1 MQSLQQLIT
10 LFEDKKVNHENLSKG
25 TFYFGDPWEFGQSNE
40 ITYPF
45 WGCVL
50 NNATIN
56 GNDSTTTF
64 QMFFC
69 DLVHKDEGNETNVLS
84 AMQLIAM
91 DIYSQL
97 KWDLENYY
105 DATVNTTAQLND
117 FTSRFNDEVTGWEL
131 TLEVKQF
138 YDQSTCGTVSSGN
151 AGKVIIYNSDGS
163 VNTILNPNSFY
174 FLPEDMTETV
184 ETYTVTGTTQTILQ
198 TPNFVFGVFMNGQK
212 LTLTTDYSI
221 TGTTITFV
229 NTLAADIITIVYNY

>member
-1 MQSLQQLIT
+1 MLTLNQIIK
-10 LFEDKKVNHENLSKG
+10 LFEDKKANHVQLSNG

-50 NNATIN
+50 NNSTIN

-69 DLVHKDEGNETNVLS
+69 DLVHKDEGNETDVLS
-84 AMQLIAM
+84 DLQLIAM

-97 KWDLENYY
+97 KYDLENYY

-117 FTSRFNDEVTGWEL
+117 FTSRFNDEVSGWEL

-138 YDQSTCGTVSSGN
+138 YDQSVCSTISSGN
-151 AGKVIIYNSDGS
+151 AGKVLILDQDG
-163 VNTILNPNSFY
+163 NTIATLNPNS
-174 FLPEDMTETV
+174 
-184 ETYTVTGTTQTILQ
+184 TYTVTQ
-198 TPNFVFGVFMNGQK
+198 
-212 LTLTTDYSI
+212 LTTLLQDLSN
-221 TGTTITFV
+221 TPTTTIIQDLT
-229 NTLAADIITIVYNY
+229 

>member
-1 MQSLQQLIT
+1 MLTLNQIIQ
-10 LFEDKKVNHENLSKG
+10 LFEDKKANHVQLSNG

-50 NNATIN
+50 NNSTIN

-69 DLVHKDEGNETNVLS
+69 DLVHKDEGNETDVLS
-84 AMQLIAM
+84 DLQLIAM

-97 KWDLENYY
+97 KYDLENYY

-117 FTSRFNDEVTGWEL
+117 FTSRFNDEVSGWEL

-138 YDQSTCGTVSSGN
+138 YDQSVCSTISSGN
-151 AGKVIIYNSDGS
+151 AGKVLILDQDG
-163 VNTILNPNSFY
+163 NTIATLNPNS
-174 FLPEDMTETV
+174 
-184 ETYTVTGTTQTILQ
+184 TYTVTQ
-198 TPNFVFGVFMNGQK
+198 
-212 LTLTTDYSI
+212 LTTLLQDLSN
-221 TGTTITFV
+221 TPTTTIIQDLT
-229 NTLAADIITIVYNY
+229 